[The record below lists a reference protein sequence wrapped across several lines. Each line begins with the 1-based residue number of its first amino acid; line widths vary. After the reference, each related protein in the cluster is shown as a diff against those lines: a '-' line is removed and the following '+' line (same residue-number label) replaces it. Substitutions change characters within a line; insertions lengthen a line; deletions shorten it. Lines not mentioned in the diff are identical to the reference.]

1 MHLDPTTFTLEPSA
15 FVADSQLI
23 EALVSQATCVTYD
36 CDQVLFHQGDT
47 PEGLYILHDG
57 HVTLSMTSPTG
68 EELMSIRAADGSLLG
83 LPGLIGNEPYTL
95 TATAH
100 KGSRLCYISRD
111 DFTSHM
117 KANPVLCLKM
127 LQVLAAEVRSA
138 RHALARL

>member
-1 MHLDPTTFTLEPSA
+1 MHSDPSTFTLEPSA
-15 FVADSQLI
+15 FVADEQLI
-23 EALVSQATCVTYD
+23 EALVTHSTCVTYD
-36 CDQVLFHQGDT
+36 HDHLLFRQGDT
-47 PEGLYILHDG
+47 PDGLYILHDG

-68 EELMSIRAADGSLLG
+68 EQLMSIRAANGSLLG

-117 KANPVLCLKM
+117 KANPGLCLKM

-138 RHALARL
+138 RQALARL